1 MSYLLAR
8 SDSGQDVSV
17 SLMGP
22 VEIGRGDRDYT
33 VVVKAR
39 GETTSLGIADATVSK
54 KHALIYTEAGKLML
68 KDLGSRNGT
77 MLNNKPLPGWKGG
90 VESEPVEIV
99 ENSNVKFGYNTQVRI
114 TLGERTLTP
123 QEWKRIQESPS

>member
-1 MSYLLAR
+1 MSYLIAR
-8 SDSGQDVSV
+8 SDDGRDISV

-22 VEIGRGDRDYT
+22 VEIGRGDKDYT

-39 GETTSLGIADATVSK
+39 SETVSLGIADATVSK
-54 KHALIYTEAGKLML
+54 KHALIYMESGKLML

-77 MLNNKPLPGWKGG
+77 TLNNRPLPGWKGG
-90 VESEPVEIV
+90 VESQPVEIA
-99 ENSNVKFGYNTQVRI
+99 ENSNVRFGFNTPVRI

-123 QEWKRIQESPS
+123 QEWKRIQEHP

>member
-8 SDSGQDVSV
+8 SDSGQDISV

-33 VVVKAR
+33 VVVRSR

-54 KHALIYTEAGKLML
+54 THALIYTEAGKLMI
-68 KDLGSRNGT
+68 KDVGSTNGT
-77 MLNNKPLPGWKGG
+77 MLNNEPLPGWKGG
-90 VESEPVEIV
+90 VESQPVEIV
-99 ENSNVKFGYNTQVRI
+99 ENSNVKFGYTTIVRI

-123 QEWKRIQESPS
+123 QEWKRIQDNPS